1 MESLLKK
8 LSDRIYRINRFIK
21 PNPDEPEPNSK
32 SEARNSKQILMFK
45 RIMIKTGLAA
55 I

>member
-21 PNPDEPEPNSK
+21 
-32 SEARNSKQILMFK
+32 ILAEQASFFMFF
-45 RIMIKTGLAA
+45 T
-55 I
+55 